1 LHKYGGNP
9 ARSHIVQILLILTFL
24 ILFVCIV
31 AFSSFSVGKLVGS
44 LKAKLKWPV
53 RGERP

>member
-1 LHKYGGNP
+1 MHKYEPNP
-9 ARSHIVQILLILTFL
+9 ARSQTVQIILILTFL

-44 LKAKLKWPV
+44 LKSKLKWPV